1 MSLPLLL
8 FALDVAAAVCLALF
22 GALVIR
28 NRPRLL
34 AAQIVALICF
44 DAVCNVV
51 LAHYEYGPWMPQAYR
66 IALAPGW
73 IVFFNLARNFT
84 PAAFMALCYVL
95 FTDRRGFPRWLIALV
110 VVQMFLEEPVRMLIP
125 AGWPYTNLTTQVA
138 PALLQTFF
146 VAVALYWT
154 GIDWRFDLI
163 ETRRRTRALVQI
175 FIGLDVLVSGLFLRV
190 IVDPNSGVNY
200 ATHVMLTACDMA
212 IAVFLLF
219 QFSGGKMDAYLDPLR
234 EQPAAPPLP
243 ARNPEHDAALAR
255 LMALMEN
262 GRIYRNPALS
272 LKMLADRVGLPEY
285 RLRMLIHERLGFAN
299 FNAFLHAWRVR
310 EACGQ
315 LRDPAMRRIPIL
327 TIALSV
333 GYQSVNTFNRGFR
346 DVMDMTPSAY
356 RALEEAP
363 PLPNPSPNSA

>member
-8 FALDVAAAVCLALF
+8 FVIDVAAVVCIALF
-22 GALVIR
+22 GALVLR
-28 NRPRLL
+28 RRPHLL
-34 AAQIVALICF
+34 TAQIVALIAF
-44 DAVCNVV
+44 DTVCNVV
-51 LAHYEYGPWMPQAYR
+51 LAHAEYGPWMPQAYR

-73 IVFFNLARNFT
+73 AVFFNLARNLT
-84 PAAFMALCYVL
+84 PAAFMAFCYVL
-95 FTDRRGFPRWLIALV
+95 FTDRRGFPIWLIALV
-110 VVQMFLEEPVRMLIP
+110 IVQMFLEEPVRLLIP
-125 AGWPYTNLTTQVA
+125 AGAPYTKIATQWA
-138 PALLQTFF
+138 PALLQAFF

-154 GIDWRFDLI
+154 IADWRVDLI

-175 FIGLDVLVSGLFLRV
+175 FIGIDVLISGLFLRV
-190 IVDPNSGVNY
+190 IVDPNSWVNY
-200 ATHVMLTACDMA
+200 ATHVGLTVCDLA
-212 IAVFLLF
+212 VAVFLLL
-219 QFSGGKMDAYLDPLR
+219 QFSGDGMDAYLDPLR
-234 EQPAAPPLP
+234 KRPTPLP
-243 ARNPEHDAALAR
+243 AARAPENDAALGR

-262 GRIYRNPALS
+262 DHLYRNAALS
-272 LKMLADRVGLPEY
+272 LKGLAAKVGLPEY

-315 LRDPAMRRIPIL
+315 LRDPALRRTPIL

-356 RALEEAP
+356 RALDGA
-363 PLPNPSPNSA
+363 PLPAKPSPDSA